1 MEGPAGIELRHVS
14 LAFGRGGAL
23 ETVVPPGGAEPP
35 TGLFFADQTVDALVD
50 GIRRFESGQYR
61 FEPKTLRL
69 RAAAFDRALFKERIH
84 AYLTAKLAEHG
95 GC

>member
-1 MEGPAGIELRHVS
+1 VAAIS
-14 LAFGRGGAL
+14 SK
-23 ETVVPPGGAEPP
+23 
-35 TGLFFADQTVDALVD
+35 
-50 GIRRFESGQYR
+50 IRRFESGQYR

-69 RAAAFDRALFKERIH
+69 RAAVFDRALFKERIH